1 MKPRAA
7 AVGGTGGSNRL
18 PVPHTVVVDHVT
30 RIFDDLKVALD
41 DVSLTVP
48 SGHVHALLGRNGAGK
63 TTLLRIVCG
72 LAEPTV
78 GSVGIETP
86 HGLVKGGFEA
96 RHLTGIVSSGGR
108 SFYLRLSGRENLAFF
123 GRLHGLSRARSVLRA
138 DELLEVVGLE
148 NAARRPV
155 GGYSQGMR
163 RRLSVARALILDP
176 PILLMDEATHDLD
189 PDGARLVRDLTRRA
203 AHMGAAVIWAT
214 QRLEEIRGFAD
225 GVTVIE
231 EGAVRFSGSVQ
242 ALVDRTPS
250 KRYVVRVRPI
260 EGSPEESCRRLAEAV
275 DPHAS
280 VTLLAD
286 GAPEYLL
293 VNLREQGSLS
303 EVMRALTSCVELL
316 AWREESPDVERA
328 FLELTGAP
336 R

>member
-1 MKPRAA
+1 MKPRDTTLC
-7 AVGGTGGSNRL
+7 GIGGSDRP

-30 RIFDDLKVALD
+30 RVFDRAKVALD
-41 DVSLTVP
+41 DVSLRVA

-72 LAEPTV
+72 LADPTI
-78 GSVGIETP
+78 GSVRIETS
-86 HGLVKGGFEA
+86 HGVVKGGFEA
-96 RHLTGIVSSGGR
+96 RHLTGIVASGGR

-123 GRLHGLSRARSVLRA
+123 GRLHGLNRARSVQRA

-148 NAARRPV
+148 HAATRPV

-203 AHMGAAVIWAT
+203 AQMGAAVIWAT

-231 EGAVRFSGSVQ
+231 EGAVRFSGSVE

-250 KRYVVRVRPI
+250 QRYVVRVRPTG
-260 EGSPEESCRRLAEAV
+260 GSPEESRRRLAEAV
-275 DPHAS
+275 EPHAS
-280 VTLLAD
+280 VTLLVD
-286 GAPEYLL
+286 GAPEYVIVHLHD
-293 VNLREQGSLS
+293 QGSLG
-303 EVMRALTSCVELL
+303 EVMRALTSCAELL
-316 AWREESPDVERA
+316 AWREESSDVERA
-328 FLELTGAP
+328 FLELTGTP